1 MGLDMYLKAKK
12 YISEYSDKETFEK
25 VNSLNLGQ
33 KNMKVN
39 EVVAE
44 AMYWRK
50 ANAIHD
56 WFVRECQGGIDECQE
71 TYVKTEDLKRLR
83 DLCREVLSNKKK
95 AEKLL
100 PTKSGFFF
108 GDVNYDEWYFDYVQ
122 NTETGL
128 SKILEDEELTNGW
141 DFYYQSS
148 W

>member
-12 YISEYSDKETFEK
+12 YISEHFDKETFEK

-108 GDVNYDEWYFDYVQ
+108 GDVNYDEWYLDYVQ

>member
-12 YISEYSDKETFEK
+12 YISEYLDKETFEK

-39 EVVAE
+39 EVMAE

>member
-12 YISEYSDKETFEK
+12 YISEHFDKETFEK

-39 EVVAE
+39 EVMAE